1 MMLTKTLMMRW
12 KNKAKN
18 EITNMLHLP
27 GWKLIRAM
35 FEIKTWTL
43 TNFHISNVT
52 RYTAIQFALKKYLKL
67 IITPFIGV

>member
-1 MMLTKTLMMRW
+1 MMRW

-27 GWKLIRAM
+27 GWKLVRAM

-52 RYTAIQFALKKYLKL
+52 RYTAIQFVLKK
-67 IITPFIGV
+67 I